1 MKSRGCAAE
10 FPAASVAA
18 IDAVYDAGAASPSA
32 MVQSVS
38 QSVIRGFCE
47 RSRKMKLEPPLPL
60 QLCFGFQGSGFRVR
74 IYDVKVSTNA
84 TGQTLPSAMTESVG
98 RSFRQSFSISCFVF
112 RVSGFRFRVSG
123 FEALNEAAN
132 EAGASLPSATVS
144 DFWFRVSDF
153 GYRVQASVIGISGF
167 GFHVQ
172 RSEFRVHASGFR
184 VQGSGFRFSG
194 TGFRNHGLGGLRS
207 YCAT

>member
-98 RSFRQSFSISCFVF
+98 RSFRQSFSISCFVL
-112 RVSGFRFRVSG
+112 R
-123 FEALNEAAN
+123 
-132 EAGASLPSATVS
+132 
-144 DFWFRVSDF
+144 
-153 GYRVQASVIGISGF
+153 ISGF
-167 GFHVQ
+167 GFQISGFGV
-172 RSEFRVHASGFR
+172 RGSERRCKRGRRLPSICNGFGFLVSGFGFR
-184 VQGSGFRFSG
+184 VQGTGFSDWDIRLRVSCSALRVSGPCFRVSS
-194 TGFRNHGLGGLRS
+194 TGFRVPIFGYRVS
-207 YCAT
+207 ESWV